1 MNLTPSITRIAP
13 TYICPTCKACY
24 TTEQDA
30 LRCLSSTEPEAFP
43 PGTIV
48 AIRQGYH
55 WFDGDPA
62 WVLGDDKRPGMIEGR
77 GELTFL
83 FVVTSNHPH
92 PYEPHNRVYCVRTL
106 AIENGQRGGQRG
118 WNRTDTHLKM
128 HAVAPELIPDS
139 VREQAK
145 AFVGEV
151 YEYLL

>member
-13 TYICPTCKACY
+13 TYICPTCKVCY

-77 GELTFL
+77 GALTFL

-92 PYEPHNRVYCVRTL
+92 PYEPHNRIYCVRTL
-106 AIENGQRGGQRG
+106 AIESDQRG
-118 WNRTDTHLKM
+118 WNRPDTHLKM